1 MISITVSQIPFKT
14 SAPSMVYGKDLL
26 QNVKLL
32 ADVVDNIEIVL
43 FHTPSLN
50 NTPSNKDLRLL
61 NKMGKQKNVTF
72 TVHLPASLEIASDD
86 RTTREDSIRLAIALC
101 EKTAEINPIHYILHV
116 PFSKPTLVPV
126 PGLYFKAG
134 NNQKWKEW
142 TQRALE
148 ALERILD
155 AAGGTDKLLVEN
167 LNYSPSFLEPLWEK
181 GFCHLCL
188 DLGHMMLGQENVI
201 DLLEQ
206 YLTVTKE
213 IHLHG
218 IKGYKDHLSLSVLPE
233 NLVHKWINY
242 LVKTSF
248 NGIINLEVFNP
259 RDLENSMNI
268 VLETCRLGKRVLL
281 RK

>member
-1 MISITVSQIPFKT
+1 
-14 SAPSMVYGKDLL
+14 MVYGKDMLR
-26 QNVKLL
+26 NVKLL
-32 ADVVDNIEIVL
+32 ADLVDNIEIVL

-50 NTPSNKDLRLL
+50 NTPSNNDLRLL

-86 RTTREDSIRLAIALC
+86 RTTREESISLAIALC
-101 EKTAEINPIHYILHV
+101 EKTAAINPIHYILHV

-134 NNQKWKEW
+134 NNPKWKEW
-142 TQRALE
+142 TKRALE

-155 AAGGTDKLLVEN
+155 ATGEVDKLLVEN
-167 LNYSPSFLEPLWEK
+167 INYSPSFLEPLWQK
-181 GFCHLCL
+181 GFCQLCL
-188 DLGHMMLGQENVI
+188 DLGHMMLGQENVMA
-201 DLLEQ
+201 LLEQ

-218 IKGYKDHLSLSVLPE
+218 IKGYKEHLCLSVLPE
-233 NLVHKWINY
+233 NLVHKWISY

-259 RDLENSMNI
+259 RDLEKSMNV
-268 VLETCRLGKRVLL
+268 VLETL
-281 RK
+281 RPRIQHPFLT

>member
-1 MISITVSQIPFKT
+1 
-14 SAPSMVYGKDLL
+14 MVYGTNLL

-32 ADVVDNIEIVL
+32 ADFVDNIEIVL

-50 NTPSNKDLRLL
+50 NIPSYNDLRLL
-61 NKMGKQKNVTF
+61 NKIGKQKNVTF

-86 RTTREDSIRLAIALC
+86 RTTREESIRLAIALC

-134 NNQKWKEW
+134 NNQKWKKW

-148 ALERILD
+148 ALERIFD
-155 AAGGTDKLLVEN
+155 AAGEADKLLVEN
-167 LNYSPSFLEPLWEK
+167 INYAPSLLEPLWEK

-188 DLGHMMLGQENVI
+188 DLGHMMLGQENVM

-218 IKGYKDHLSLSVLPE
+218 IKGYKDHLCLSVLPE
-233 NLVHKWINY
+233 NLVHKWISY

-259 RDLENSMNI
+259 RDLEKSMNV
-268 VLETCRLGKRVLL
+268 VLETFRL
-281 RK
+281 RKGYELEPESKRKNWVVIK